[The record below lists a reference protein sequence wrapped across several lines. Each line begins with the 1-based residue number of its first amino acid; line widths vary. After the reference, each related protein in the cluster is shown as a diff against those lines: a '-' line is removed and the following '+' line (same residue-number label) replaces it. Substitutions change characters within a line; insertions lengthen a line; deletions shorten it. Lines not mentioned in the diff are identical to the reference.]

1 VSSRYGAAV
10 QETVNASLA
19 TLGPALLGIG
29 FVVCGIV
36 WLRLHPVF
44 ALAVGAL
51 LVAVATPGE
60 SIRLAALA
68 GVSHASPEKVSQA
81 MSAALKAPGERVALA
96 FGAAAGKIGLL
107 VAFACVVGEC
117 LRATG
122 GAWAIANAILR
133 LIGPRKAA
141 VGLAGAS
148 FVLAVPVF
156 FDTLFLLMVPLA
168 RALRLQSGRDYILYI
183 LAIVAGGTMAHALV
197 PPTPGP
203 LFVSE
208 ALGVDLVTM
217 MVAGSITG
225 IVAAA
230 AGLVFAYWLNRRF
243 ELHLRDT
250 EQSAGNEVGATVAS
264 VSALEACLPIA
275 LPLLLITGST
285 LVSRGVVTNPI
296 ASAVF
301 RVAGE
306 KVFAIALAAICAL
319 SIAAWKMDGK
329 RTVAA
334 VLSKGFSSAAP
345 IVLIISAGGAFG
357 EMLRQTNLASLFVG
371 NAPASLW
378 LVPLTAL
385 VAAAV
390 RTAQGSV
397 TVAMMTAV
405 GMVSGLVTAGN
416 LPFHPVYL
424 ALAIGCG
431 AKNFA
436 WMNDAGFWVMAKSS
450 GMTEG
455 ETLRTVS
462 VMNIFMALAG
472 LVVVLG
478 AWLVP
483 MR

>member
-1 VSSRYGAAV
+1 V
-10 QETVNASLA
+10 QQTTTSLA
-19 TLGPALLGIG
+19 LTLGPALLGIA

-44 ALAVGAL
+44 ALAGGAM
-51 LVAVATPGE
+51 LVAVMTPLE
-60 SIRLAALA
+60 RA
-68 GVSHASPEKVSQA
+68 
-81 MSAALKAPGERVALA
+81 APGERVAVA

-117 LRATG
+117 LRVTG
-122 GAWAIANAILR
+122 GARAIANAILR
-133 LIGPRKAA
+133 LFGPRKAA
-141 VGLAGAS
+141 IGLAGAS

-156 FDTLFLLMVPLA
+156 FDTLFLLMMPLA

-225 IVAAA
+225 IIAAS
-230 AGLVFAYWLNRRF
+230 AGMIFAYWLNRRF
-243 ELHLRDT
+243 VLPLRDGAQGVEHEEVST
-250 EQSAGNEVGATVAS
+250 ENAIS
-264 VSALEACLPIA
+264 VFWACVPIV
-275 LPLLLITGST
+275 LPLFLITGAT
-285 LVSRGVVTNPI
+285 LVSRGVITHPW
-296 ASAVF
+296 ATSVF
-301 RVAGE
+301 RIVGE
-306 KVFAIALAAICAL
+306 KVFAIAMAATCAL
-319 SIAAWKMDGK
+319 AIAAWKLDGR

-334 VLSKGFSSAAP
+334 VLSRGLASAAP

-357 EMLRQTNLASLFVG
+357 EMLRQTNLASLFLG
-371 NAPASLW
+371 HAQASLW
-378 LVPLTAL
+378 LIPLTAL

-405 GMVSGLVTAGN
+405 GMVSGLASAGN

-436 WMNDAGFWVMAKSS
+436 WMNDAGFWVMARTS

-455 ETLRTVS
+455 ETMRTVS

-472 LVVVLG
+472 LTVVLLG
-478 AWLVP
+478 AWLIP

>member
-1 VSSRYGAAV
+1 VHETGTTVWVAA
-10 QETVNASLA
+10 
-19 TLGPALLGIG
+19 GPALVGVA
-29 FVVCGIV
+29 FVVAGIV
-36 WLRLHPVF
+36 WLKLHPVF
-44 ALAVGAL
+44 ALAGGAM
-51 LVAVATPGE
+51 LVALTTPASSVSSAMLSSFTLPTAEQVAQATT
-60 SIRLAALA
+60 
-68 GVSHASPEKVSQA
+68 AS
-81 MSAALKAPGERVALA
+81 LKAPGERVALA
-96 FGAAAGKIGLL
+96 FGVAAGKIGLL

-117 LRATG
+117 LRVTG
-122 GAWAIANAILR
+122 GAQQIAKAVLR
-133 LIGPRKAA
+133 LFGPRKAA
-141 VGLAGAS
+141 IGLAGAS

-183 LAIVAGGTMAHALV
+183 LSIVAGGTMAHALV

-217 MVAGSITG
+217 MIGGSITG
-225 IVAAA
+225 IVAASV
-230 AGLVFAYWLNRRF
+230 GMVFAYRLNRRF
-243 ELHLRDT
+243 ELPLRET
-250 EQSAGNEVGATVAS
+250 GESLGEETSAMVPTISVGW
-264 VSALEACLPIA
+264 ACAPIA
-275 LPLLLITGST
+275 LPLLLITGGT
-285 LVSRGVVTNPI
+285 LVSRGVFTHPVCKL
-296 ASAVF
+296 VF

-306 KVFAIALAAICAL
+306 KFFAIGLAAACAL
-319 SIAAWKMDGK
+319 GIAAWKLKG
-329 RTVAA
+329 RHTVSA
-334 VLSKGFSSAAP
+334 VLSRALASAAP

-357 EMLRQTNLASLFVG
+357 EMLRQTNLAFLFIG
-371 NAPASLW
+371 NARASLW
-378 LVPLTAL
+378 LIPLAAL

-397 TVAMMTAV
+397 TVAMITAV
-405 GMVSGLVTAGN
+405 GMVSGLAHGGT

-436 WMNDAGFWVMAKSS
+436 WMNDSGFWVMARTS

-462 VMNIFMALAG
+462 VMNIYMALAG
-472 LVVVLG
+472 LAVVMLG
-478 AWLVP
+478 AWLMP